1 MQKLK
6 PIATWSP
13 AFSRALGSL
22 FVFTWVFIGSERNFP
37 FLWLAVVV
45 PLVMV
50 FRRSTEK
57 CSTYSSLV
65 PCCIFKLRNI
75 LWRLFKTTS
84 IPFWIFQQANIPRKS
99 SLITI
104 SILCRFALC
113 FPFPPFV
120 SLQKFRSTMVHQ
132 GKSEFNLLIFSYL
145 QMSHYRGF
153 FYFPEFV
160 PRTLASW
167 SDCGFM
173 RSTGCSTIDWLTL
186 RTGNASLR

>member
-1 MQKLK
+1 MWVIKSNLQCSVESNGFTLVSLYLALWLVRKTRATFSTNQMQKLK

-37 FLWLAVVV
+37 FLWLAVVI

-84 IPFWIFQQANIPRKS
+84 IPFWIFKQANIPRKS
-99 SLITI
+99 SLTTI

-145 QMSHYRGF
+145 QMSH
-153 FYFPEFV
+153 
-160 PRTLASW
+160 
-167 SDCGFM
+167 
-173 RSTGCSTIDWLTL
+173 
-186 RTGNASLR
+186 

>member
-1 MQKLK
+1 MWVIKSNLQCSVESNSVLLWFRFTSLCDWFGKLALLFQ
-6 PIATWSP
+6 PIRCKK
-13 AFSRALGSL
+13 FSRSLGSL

-84 IPFWIFQQANIPRKS
+84 IPFWIFKQANIPRKS

-145 QMSHYRGF
+145 QMSH
-153 FYFPEFV
+153 
-160 PRTLASW
+160 
-167 SDCGFM
+167 
-173 RSTGCSTIDWLTL
+173 
-186 RTGNASLR
+186 

>member
-1 MQKLK
+1 MWVIKSNLQCSVESNSGLLWFRFTSLCDWFGKLALLFQ
-6 PIATWSP
+6 PI
-13 AFSRALGSL
+13 RCK
-22 FVFTWVFIGSERNFP
+22 NFP
-37 FLWLAVVV
+37 ALWAVCSFLPEFSLAPKGIFLSSDWPLWFLWLWI
-45 PLVMV
+45 

-84 IPFWIFQQANIPRKS
+84 IPFWIFKQANIPRKS

-145 QMSHYRGF
+145 QMSH
-153 FYFPEFV
+153 
-160 PRTLASW
+160 
-167 SDCGFM
+167 
-173 RSTGCSTIDWLTL
+173 
-186 RTGNASLR
+186 